1 MGPGGLELAPM
12 SGGRVLAPMAAG
24 AMVTVS
30 EMPLR
35 AYYTAAALRELLIRR
50 RQSGFGLAGRAARA
64 IRL

>member
-12 SGGRVLAPMAAG
+12 SGGRVLAPMAAR

-30 EMPLR
+30 EIPLR
-35 AYYTAAALRELLIRR
+35 ADYRAAILRELLIERR
-50 RQSGFGLAGRAARA
+50 WSGFGLAGMAALA